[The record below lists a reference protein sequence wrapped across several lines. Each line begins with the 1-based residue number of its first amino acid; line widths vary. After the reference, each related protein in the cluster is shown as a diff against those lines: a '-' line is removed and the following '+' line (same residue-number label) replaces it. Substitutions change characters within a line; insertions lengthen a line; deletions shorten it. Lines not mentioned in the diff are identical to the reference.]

1 MGDRA
6 GSIPVIR
13 MEPGLL
19 RVRYLGS
26 PDFECLDFFS
36 QMISIFSL
44 DTKFGRT
51 YTKNNGKAGRQP
63 AGRMEY
69 DREKGAE
76 TMEQEISQ
84 VEDFYQLADV
94 ALEIIIRFDET
105 GKVLYG
111 NRQAGEELG
120 YGQELTN
127 ISLFRLFPAEL
138 QQGEG
143 EKDFLEK
150 MASMKDGTMYRK
162 NGTCFP
168 VRMTTIVEGKRNLLF
183 AINIAKRIETERKLV
198 RMKEEMEET
207 IKVRNEFVA
216 NVTHE
221 LRTPVNGIK
230 GHVTNML
237 EADVTSEQKR
247 TLDIITRCC
256 ENMSAIINN
265 ILDFSK
271 LGAGRFTLEQK
282 EFNFYQ
288 MVNHAVETNI
298 MAINSKGL
306 HIMVNIDKAIPE
318 FLIGDELRLTQIL
331 NNLLSNAVKFTS
343 VGYINIEVT
352 KTVQFDDE
360 IELFFVVSDTGIGIS
375 QEEKDKL
382 FKSFSQVDASIT
394 RKYGGTGLGL
404 AITKQLVELMN
415 GSIHLESE
423 KGKGSSFSYSVRLHV
438 AQDKEEENSVRGQF
452 EFINQNQDMSKFE
465 NIGEIF
471 HFGTPENV
479 EELRSKLEKLI
490 ICIEVGAWDRAETF
504 SHNIKELLEEGP
516 QELKKAAFRLEMNV
530 RKEKYDKAVEQ
541 YNNLKE
547 LFEENIGGM

>member
-1 MGDRA
+1 MQ
-6 GSIPVIR
+6 
-13 MEPGLL
+13 E
-19 RVRYLGS
+19 
-26 PDFECLDFFS
+26 
-36 QMISIFSL
+36 
-44 DTKFGRT
+44 
-51 YTKNNGKAGRQP
+51 
-63 AGRMEY
+63 
-69 DREKGAE
+69 GAE
-76 TMEQEISQ
+76 IMEQEQEIFQ
-84 VEDFYQLADV
+84 GEDFYRFADA
-94 ALEIIIRFDET
+94 ALEIIMRFDRL
-105 GKVLYG
+105 GRIQYG
-111 NRQAGEELG
+111 NSQAKEDLGYGEEL
-120 YGQELTN
+120 TDIN
-127 ISLFRLFPAEL
+127 LFTLFQADL
-138 QQGEG
+138 QQ
-143 EKDFLEK
+143 EK
-150 MASMKDGTMYRK
+150 MRDKNLLEVMAAMKEGMMYRK

-168 VRMTTIVEGKRNLLF
+168 VRMTVMTEGGQNLIF
-183 AINIAKRIETERKLV
+183 AINVAKRIETERKLV

-221 LRTPVNGIK
+221 LRTPVNGVK

-237 EADVTSEQKR
+237 EAGVTPEQKR

-271 LGAGRFTLEQK
+271 LEAGKFTLEQK
-282 EFNFYQ
+282 EFDFYQ

-298 MAINSKGL
+298 TAINSKGL
-306 HIMVNIDKAIPE
+306 HIMVNIDKTIPSY
-318 FLIGDELRLTQIL
+318 LIGDELRLTQIL

-360 IELFFVVSDTGIGIS
+360 IELFFVVSDTGIGVS

-404 AITKQLVELMN
+404 AITRQLVELMH

-438 AQDKEEENSVRGQF
+438 AQNKKEENSVREQF
-452 EFINQNQDMSKFE
+452 EFINQNQDMSKFD

-471 HFGTPENV
+471 QFGTEENHQ
-479 EELRSKLEKLI
+479 EIRNKMEKLI
-490 ICIEVGAWDRAETF
+490 ICMEVGAWDKAETF
-504 SHNIKELLEEGP
+504 SHNIKELVEEGP
-516 QELKKAAFRLEMNV
+516 QDLKKTAFRLEMNV
-530 RKEKYDKAVEQ
+530 RKEKYEKALEQ
-541 YNNLKE
+541 YNSLKE
-547 LFEENIGGM
+547 LLEENIGGI

>member
-1 MGDRA
+1 MQ
-6 GSIPVIR
+6 
-13 MEPGLL
+13 E
-19 RVRYLGS
+19 
-26 PDFECLDFFS
+26 
-36 QMISIFSL
+36 
-44 DTKFGRT
+44 
-51 YTKNNGKAGRQP
+51 
-63 AGRMEY
+63 
-69 DREKGAE
+69 GAE
-76 TMEQEISQ
+76 IMEQEQEIFQ
-84 VEDFYQLADV
+84 GEDFYRFADA
-94 ALEIIIRFDET
+94 ALEIIIRFDRL
-105 GKVLYG
+105 GRIQYG
-111 NRQAGEELG
+111 NSQAKEDLGYGEEL
-120 YGQELTN
+120 TDIN
-127 ISLFRLFPAEL
+127 LFTLFQADL
-138 QQGEG
+138 QQ
-143 EKDFLEK
+143 EK
-150 MASMKDGTMYRK
+150 MRDKNLLEVMAAMKEGMMYRK

-168 VRMTTIVEGKRNLLF
+168 VRMTVMTEGGQNLIF
-183 AINIAKRIETERKLV
+183 AINVAKRIETERKLV

-221 LRTPVNGIK
+221 LRTPVNGVK

-237 EADVTSEQKR
+237 EAGVTPEQKR

-271 LGAGRFTLEQK
+271 LEAGKFTLEQK
-282 EFNFYQ
+282 EFDFYQ

-298 MAINSKGL
+298 TAINSKGL
-306 HIMVNIDKAIPE
+306 HIMVNIDKTIPSY
-318 FLIGDELRLTQIL
+318 LIGDELRLTQIL

-360 IELFFVVSDTGIGIS
+360 IELFFVVSDTGIGVS

-404 AITKQLVELMN
+404 AITRQLVELMH

-438 AQDKEEENSVRGQF
+438 AQNKKEEISVREQF
-452 EFINQNQDMSKFE
+452 EFINQNQDMSKFD

-471 HFGTPENV
+471 HFGTEENHQ
-479 EELRSKLEKLI
+479 EIRNKMEKLI
-490 ICIEVGAWDRAETF
+490 ICMEVGAWDKAETF
-504 SHNIKELLEEGP
+504 SHNIKELVEEGP
-516 QELKKAAFRLEMNV
+516 QDLKKTAFRLEMNV
-530 RKEKYDKAVEQ
+530 RKEKYEKALEQ
-541 YNNLKE
+541 YNSLKE
-547 LFEENIGGM
+547 LLEENIGGI

>member
-13 MEPGLL
+13 MESGLL

-26 PDFECLDFFS
+26 PDFGCLDFFS
-36 QMISIFSL
+36 QMLSIFSL

-51 YTKNNGKAGRQP
+51 YTKNNEKAGQQP
-63 AGRMEY
+63 AGIMKY
-69 DREKGAE
+69 AREKGAE
-76 TMEQEISQ
+76 AMEQEISQ

-127 ISLFRLFPAEL
+127 ISLFHLFPAEL
-138 QQGEG
+138 QQGEA

-150 MASMKDGTMYRK
+150 MSSMKDGTMYRK

-271 LGAGRFTLEQK
+271 LEAGKFTLEQK

-306 HIMVNIDKAIPE
+306 HIMVNIDKTIPE

-438 AQDKEEENSVRGQF
+438 AQEKEEENSVRGQF

>member
-13 MEPGLL
+13 MESGLL

-26 PDFECLDFFS
+26 PDFGCLDFFS
-36 QMISIFSL
+36 QMLSIFSL

-51 YTKNNGKAGRQP
+51 YTKNNEKAGQQP
-63 AGRMEY
+63 AGIMKY
-69 DREKGAE
+69 AREKGAE
-76 TMEQEISQ
+76 AMEQEISQ

-127 ISLFRLFPAEL
+127 ISLFHLFPAEL
-138 QQGEG
+138 QQGEA

-150 MASMKDGTMYRK
+150 MSSMKDGTMYRK

-198 RMKEEMEET
+198 RMKEEM
-207 IKVRNEFVA
+207 
-216 NVTHE
+216 
-221 LRTPVNGIK
+221 
-230 GHVTNML
+230 
-237 EADVTSEQKR
+237 
-247 TLDIITRCC
+247 
-256 ENMSAIINN
+256 IINN

-271 LGAGRFTLEQK
+271 LEAGKFTLEQK

-306 HIMVNIDKAIPE
+306 HIMVNIDKTIPE

-438 AQDKEEENSVRGQF
+438 AQEKEEENSVRGQF

>member
-1 MGDRA
+1 MRDKN
-6 GSIPVIR
+6 
-13 MEPGLL
+13 LL
-19 RVRYLGS
+19 EV
-26 PDFECLDFFS
+26 
-36 QMISIFSL
+36 MAAM
-44 DTKFGRT
+44 K
-51 YTKNNGKAGRQP
+51 
-63 AGRMEY
+63 
-69 DREKGAE
+69 
-76 TMEQEISQ
+76 
-84 VEDFYQLADV
+84 
-94 ALEIIIRFDET
+94 
-105 GKVLYG
+105 
-111 NRQAGEELG
+111 
-120 YGQELTN
+120 
-127 ISLFRLFPAEL
+127 
-138 QQGEG
+138 EG
-143 EKDFLEK
+143 
-150 MASMKDGTMYRK
+150 MMYRK

-168 VRMTTIVEGKRNLLF
+168 VRMTVMTEGGQNLIF
-183 AINIAKRIETERKLV
+183 AINVAKRIETERKLV

-221 LRTPVNGIK
+221 LRTPVNGVK

-237 EADVTSEQKR
+237 EAGVTPEQKR

-271 LGAGRFTLEQK
+271 LEAGKFTLEQK
-282 EFNFYQ
+282 EFDFYQ

-298 MAINSKGL
+298 TAINSKGL
-306 HIMVNIDKAIPE
+306 HIMVNIDKTIPSY
-318 FLIGDELRLTQIL
+318 LIGDELRLTQIL

-360 IELFFVVSDTGIGIS
+360 IELFFVVSDTGIGVS

-404 AITKQLVELMN
+404 AITRQLVELMH

-438 AQDKEEENSVRGQF
+438 AQNKKEENSVREQF
-452 EFINQNQDMSKFE
+452 EFINQNQDMSKFD

-471 HFGTPENV
+471 HFGTEENHQ
-479 EELRSKLEKLI
+479 EIRNKMEKLI
-490 ICIEVGAWDRAETF
+490 ICMEVGAWDKAETF
-504 SHNIKELLEEGP
+504 SHNIKELVEEGP
-516 QELKKAAFRLEMNV
+516 QDLKKTAFRLEMNV
-530 RKEKYDKAVEQ
+530 RKEKYEKALEQ
-541 YNNLKE
+541 YNSLKE
-547 LFEENIGGM
+547 LLEENIGGI

>member
-1 MGDRA
+1 
-6 GSIPVIR
+6 
-13 MEPGLL
+13 
-19 RVRYLGS
+19 
-26 PDFECLDFFS
+26 
-36 QMISIFSL
+36 
-44 DTKFGRT
+44 
-51 YTKNNGKAGRQP
+51 
-63 AGRMEY
+63 
-69 DREKGAE
+69 
-76 TMEQEISQ
+76 MEQGQETFQ
-84 VEDFYQLADV
+84 AEDFYRLADV
-94 ALEIIIRFDET
+94 ALEIIVRFDRA
-105 GKVLYG
+105 GNILYG
-111 NRQAGEELG
+111 NRQAKEDLGYGEEL
-120 YGQELTN
+120 TK
-127 ISLFRLFPAEL
+127 ISLFTLFPAEL
-138 QQGEG
+138 QQEEGAKEAFLDKVAEMGEG
-143 EKDFLEK
+143 
-150 MASMKDGTMYRK
+150 MMYRK

-168 VRMTTIVEGKRNLLF
+168 VRMTAVVDGPYCLIF
-183 AINIAKRIETERKLV
+183 AINVAKRIETERKLV

-221 LRTPVNGIK
+221 LRTPVNGIR

-237 EADVTSEQKR
+237 EAGATGEQKR
-247 TLDIITRCC
+247 TLEIITRCC
-256 ENMSAIINN
+256 ENMSAIITN

-271 LGAGRFTLEQK
+271 LGAGKFTLEQK

-298 MAINSKGL
+298 MAINAKGL

-404 AITKQLVELMN
+404 AITKQLVGLMH
-415 GSIHLESE
+415 GSIHLDSE

-438 AQDKEEENSVRGQF
+438 AQDKKGENSVRGQF

-471 HFGTPENV
+471 HYGTPENV
-479 EELRSKLEKLI
+479 GELRLFFYGKYSIL
-490 ICIEVGAWDRAETF
+490 GRAMT
-504 SHNIKELLEEGP
+504 SSVRRIWVELASLCD
-516 QELKKAAFRLEMNV
+516 LLS
-530 RKEKYDKAVEQ
+530 
-541 YNNLKE
+541 
-547 LFEENIGGM
+547 

>member
-1 MGDRA
+1 
-6 GSIPVIR
+6 
-13 MEPGLL
+13 
-19 RVRYLGS
+19 
-26 PDFECLDFFS
+26 
-36 QMISIFSL
+36 
-44 DTKFGRT
+44 
-51 YTKNNGKAGRQP
+51 
-63 AGRMEY
+63 
-69 DREKGAE
+69 
-76 TMEQEISQ
+76 MEQEMLRK
-84 VEDFYQLADV
+84 EDFFRFADV
-94 ALEIIIRFDET
+94 ALEIILRFDRD
-105 GKVLYG
+105 GKILYG
-111 NRQAGEELG
+111 NSQAKKELG
-120 YGQELTN
+120 YGEELTKN
-127 ISLFRLFPAEL
+127 SLLALFPTEL
-138 QQGEG
+138 SQ
-143 EKDFLEK
+143 EKYEDGMLLDT
-150 MASMKDGTMYRK
+150 MAAMRESMMYRK

-168 VRMTTIVEGKRNLLF
+168 VRMATIVEGEQNLLF
-183 AINIAKRIETERKLV
+183 AINVAKRVETERKLV

-221 LRTPVNGIK
+221 LRTPVNGIR

-237 EADVTSEQKR
+237 EAGVTGEQKR
-247 TLDIITRCC
+247 TLDIIIRCC

-271 LGAGRFTLEQK
+271 LEAGKFTLEQK

-288 MVNHAVETNI
+288 MINHAVETNI
-298 MAINSKGL
+298 TAINAKGL
-306 HIMVNIDKAIPE
+306 HIMVNIDKSIPE

-404 AITKQLVELMN
+404 NITKQLVELMS
-415 GSIHLESE
+415 GSIHLDSE

-438 AQDKEEENSVRGQF
+438 AQDKKEEHSVREQF
-452 EFINQNQDMSKFE
+452 EFINQNQDMSKFD

-471 HFGTPENV
+471 HFGTAENA
-479 EELRSKLEKLI
+479 EELRSKMEKLI
-490 ICIEVGAWDRAETF
+490 ICLEVGAWDKAETF
-504 SHNIKELLEEGP
+504 SHNIKALVEEAP

-530 RKEKYDKAVEQ
+530 RKEKYEKAVEQ
-541 YNNLKE
+541 YNNLKQ

>member
-1 MGDRA
+1 
-6 GSIPVIR
+6 
-13 MEPGLL
+13 
-19 RVRYLGS
+19 
-26 PDFECLDFFS
+26 
-36 QMISIFSL
+36 
-44 DTKFGRT
+44 
-51 YTKNNGKAGRQP
+51 
-63 AGRMEY
+63 
-69 DREKGAE
+69 
-76 TMEQEISQ
+76 MEQGQETFQ
-84 VEDFYQLADV
+84 AEDFYRLADV
-94 ALEIIIRFDET
+94 ALEIIVRFDRA
-105 GKVLYG
+105 GNILYG
-111 NRQAGEELG
+111 NRQAKEDLGYGEEL
-120 YGQELTN
+120 TK
-127 ISLFRLFPAEL
+127 ISLFTLFPAEL
-138 QQGEG
+138 QQEEGAKEAFLDKVAEMGEG
-143 EKDFLEK
+143 
-150 MASMKDGTMYRK
+150 MMYRK
-162 NGTCFP
+162 NGTCLP
-168 VRMTTIVEGKRNLLF
+168 VRMTAVVDGPYCLIF
-183 AINIAKRIETERKLV
+183 AINVAKRIETERKLV

-221 LRTPVNGIK
+221 LRTPVNGIR

-237 EADVTSEQKR
+237 EAGATGEQKR
-247 TLDIITRCC
+247 TLEIITRCC
-256 ENMSAIINN
+256 ENMSAIITN

-271 LGAGRFTLEQK
+271 LGAGKFTLEQK

-298 MAINSKGL
+298 MAINAKGL

-404 AITKQLVELMN
+404 AITKQLVELMH
-415 GSIHLESE
+415 GSIHLDSE

-438 AQDKEEENSVRGQF
+438 AQDKKGENSVRGQF

-471 HFGTPENV
+471 HYGTPENV
-479 EELRSKLEKLI
+479 GELRSKMEKLVL
-490 ICIEVGAWDRAETF
+490 CMEVGAWDRAETF

-530 RKEKYDKAVEQ
+530 RKEKYDKAMEQ
-541 YNNLKE
+541 FSNLKG
-547 LFEENIGGM
+547 LFEENIGGI